1 MKSKT
6 IFTVI
11 AACAFA
17 LVASPSYAQAP
28 TLPDPATE
36 EANAVQ
42 ATLLAKA
49 PPLTNLERAFVLAV
63 QRKIEGVS
71 RENLINT
78 AFYTLH
84 AVHFPD
90 KVAFNGTDPTA
101 WTPQLIEAYP
111 TAALGFINKPNCWN
125 STIASATYA
134 KLKATGYASLTW
146 RKAFKKHRRSLP
158 LPTQIADTAAEADTL
173 MDLTDRT
180 SDQNLWLA
188 ELTLDLAAL
197 RVSNPNP

>member
-1 MKSKT
+1 MKLHLILIT
-6 IFTVI
+6 
-11 AACAFA
+11 ALA
-17 LVASPSYAQAP
+17 LVTSIGYAQSP

-42 ATLLAKA
+42 LTILAKA
-49 PPLTNLERAFVLAV
+49 PPLTNAERTFVLAV
-63 QRKIEGVS
+63 QRKLEGVA
-71 RENLINT
+71 RESLINPS
-78 AFYTLH
+78 FYTTH
-84 AVHFPD
+84 VAHFPD
-90 KVAFNGTDPTA
+90 KVALNGTDPTA
-101 WTPQLIEAYP
+101 WTPQLIDAFP
-111 TAALGFINKPNCWN
+111 TVALGFINKPNCWN
-125 STIASATYA
+125 PGIASAVYA